1 MTSRILLK
9 NVSVKIIWVLF
20 LGTHLICTDLFSQNS
35 RIDSLKTALESTQ
48 PDSAKVNLLNEI
60 GLEYFYEEE
69 FDEAKTF
76 FLRAIKSAEES
87 DFRKGQAYALKNLG
101 LVEYYQGNFT
111 SVFDSWTLSLQIF
124 ESIPDTLGIAN
135 LSSNVGVIYY
145 DQGSYARALDYYLQS
160 LRYSEFLEDPVRITT
175 ALVNIGGVYT
185 QMQEYEKALNYYQQ
199 LEFYLDEIDDPDIE
213 SAYLLG
219 TGEVYSLKDDHKMAL
234 EYYLQALK
242 TTRGT
247 TDYAHNLTMIGKEEY
262 ELGNRELA
270 IKYYDS
276 AYAIATEDNLPL
288 DLVQTRLAM
297 GRIYLDEDPKKA
309 IEIYEEGAF
318 IARSMAINED
328 LKDIYEGMSKAYL
341 NLGDYKNAYVYQEE
355 FLKLKDS
362 IFNLETDDK
371 IRGLQFDFDLQ
382 KKEDE
387 IGLLEKEAQIQELQE
402 KRQKTITWAISI
414 LLFFIGL
421 LALGQ
426 YRRYKFTKETNRII
440 ENEKE
445 RSDSLLLN
453 ILPEETAQELKD
465 HGKVKA
471 KRYEQ
476 VTVLFTD
483 FVGFTS
489 YSQNLEPEELVASV
503 DHYFSKFDEIVERH
517 GLEKIKT
524 IGDAYMCAGGIPE
537 PDENHV
543 VKIIE
548 VAFEFISF
556 LRGSKDEMK
565 ESITPFDVRIGL
577 NTGPVVAGVV
587 GTKKF
592 AYDIWGDTVNVA
604 SRMES
609 NSEPGRINVSE
620 NTYELIKDIF
630 DCEYRG
636 EIKVKNH
643 GKMKMYFVNGRT
655 NDQKSPEKKSGVS
668 EKV

>member
-1 MTSRILLK
+1 MNSRKLGL
-9 NVSVKIIWVLF
+9 NSIWVLF
-20 LGTHLICTDLFSQNS
+20 FSTHLVFYHTAGQQSAT
-35 RIDSLKTALESTQ
+35 DSLEALIKTVESDTTR
-48 PDSAKVNLLNEI
+48 VNLLNALGIEYLMEEDFDQASMYCSKA
-60 GLEYFYEEE
+60 LEQ
-69 FDEAKTF
+69 
-76 FLRAIKSAEES
+76 AEKINFE
-87 DFRKGQAYALKNLG
+87 KGRAYALKNIG
-101 LVEYYQGNFT
+101 LVKYYQGEYAE
-111 SVFDSWTLSLQIF
+111 VFDFWTNSLRQF
-124 ESIPDTLGIAN
+124 ENMKDTLGIAN
-135 LSSNVGVIYY
+135 MSSNVGVLYY
-145 DQGSYARALDYYLQS
+145 EQGSYARALDYYLQS
-160 LRYSEFLEDPVRITT
+160 LRYSEFLEEPTRIAT

-185 QMQEYEKALNYYQQ
+185 QMEEYEKALRYYQQ
-199 LEFYLDEIDDPDIE
+199 LEFYLDKTDDPDIE

-219 TGEVYSLKDDHKMAL
+219 IGEVYSLKGDHQMAL
-234 EYYLQALK
+234 DYYLKALNI
-242 TTRGT
+242 TRDT
-247 TDYAHNLTMIGKEEY
+247 PNHAHNLTMIGKEEY
-262 ELGNRELA
+262 QLGNRDLA

-276 AYAIATEDNLPL
+276 AYNKAVQANLPL

-297 GRIYLDEDPKKA
+297 GRIYLNEDPEKA

-318 IARSMAINED
+318 IAKSMAINED
-328 LKDIYEGMSKAYL
+328 LKDIYEGMSVAYR
-341 NLGDYKNAYVYQEE
+341 NLGDFKNAYLYQEE

-402 KRQKTITWAISI
+402 KRQKTVTWAISI

-426 YRRYKFTKETNRII
+426 YRRYKFTKETNKII
-440 ENEKE
+440 ANEKE

-471 KRYEQ
+471 KRFEK

-489 YSQNLEPEELVASV
+489 YSQNLEPEELVDSV
-503 DHYFSKFDEIVERH
+503 DHYFSKFDEIVDKY

-524 IGDAYMCAGGIPE
+524 IGDAYMCAGGLPE
-537 PDENHV
+537 PDDSHV
-543 VKIIE
+543 FKMIE
-548 VAFEFISF
+548 VAFEFIRF
-556 LRGSKDEMK
+556 LEESKK
-565 ESITPFDVRIGL
+565 ESGEEITTFDVRIGL

-609 NSEPGRINVSE
+609 NSEPGRVNVSE
-620 NTYELIKDIF
+620 DTYKLIKDTY

-636 EIKVKNH
+636 EIKVKNK
-643 GKMKMYFVNGRT
+643 GMMKMYFVNGVKDKKRL
-655 NDQKSPEKKSGVS
+655 EKEIGIFA
-668 EKV
+668 KV